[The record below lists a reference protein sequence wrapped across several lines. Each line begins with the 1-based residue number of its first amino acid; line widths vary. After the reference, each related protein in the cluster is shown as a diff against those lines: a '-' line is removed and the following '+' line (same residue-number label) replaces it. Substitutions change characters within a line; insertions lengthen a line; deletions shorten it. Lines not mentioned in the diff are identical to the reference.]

1 MGGLFYRLDSI
12 NSDTEI
18 LKMAVTAF
26 QSSLSVINRKA
37 FPTKWGE
44 VKNSLGQALQVWGDA
59 VRNIELLELAVKCC
73 REALEVRSREE
84 TPLFWATT
92 QNNLGSALFLLGRQ
106 TNNVEPLENST
117 LAFGKALSIYHVY
130 AATRLRKVTE
140 RNFARVEELLNKM
153 RSQRLTK
160 VDWDDEVSEMRGDQG
175 DGVNEHTTM

>member
-1 MGGLFYRLDSI
+1 MGGLSYRLDSI

-18 LKMAVTAF
+18 LKFAVTAF
-26 QSSLSVINRKA
+26 QSSLRVINRKA

-84 TPLFWATT
+84 TPLFWAAT

-106 TNNVEPLENST
+106 TNKVEPLENST
-117 LAFGKALSIYHVY
+117 LAFGKALSIYRVY
-130 AATRLRKVTE
+130 AATRLRKVT
-140 RNFARVEELLNKM
+140 
-153 RSQRLTK
+153 
-160 VDWDDEVSEMRGDQG
+160 
-175 DGVNEHTTM
+175 